1 MYIKHSKFKNT
12 GILFELL
19 VRKITADTLAG
30 VDSPSVNILKKYFV
44 NTELGKEYKL
54 YETIFKSSNI
64 TEGKANIILT
74 TVLEASKKLNRKT
87 LKREKYNIVKELREH
102 YNVEDLFKTGI
113 SNYKPLAS
121 LYTLFEIYNSQD
133 ITDPNQIVDN
143 KFVLL
148 EQLTSSPMDKDNVKN
163 DIIEEFKSQDKDIR
177 LLTYRVLLENFNN
190 KYSHLSDAQ
199 KSILKEFINSI
210 DSTSKLKEFYNSK
223 IQEIKNNLTSE
234 IKITKDSATKIKLI
248 EVNKFLTEIG
258 KNKKINSDN
267 LVDLL
272 QYCSLLEELKSSHG
286 PVQI

>member
-30 VDSPSVNILKKYFV
+30 TESPSINILKKYFV
-44 NTELGKEYKL
+44 NSELGKEYKL
-54 YETIFKSSNI
+54 YETLFKSKNI

-74 TVLEASKKLNRKT
+74 TILESSKNLNRKT

-102 YNVEDLFKTGI
+102 YDVEDLFKTGI
-113 SNYKPLAS
+113 SNYKSLAA
-121 LYTLFEIYNSQD
+121 LYTLFEIYNSQE

-143 KFVLL
+143 KLVLL
-148 EQLTSSPMDKDNVKN
+148 EQLTSTELNKDGVKN

-177 LLTYRVLLENFNN
+177 LLTYRVLLENFND
-190 KYSHLSDAQ
+190 KYSHLSDIQ
-199 KSILKEFINSI
+199 KSILKEFINNV
-210 DSTSKLKEFYNSK
+210 DSTNKLKEFYNFK
-223 IQEIKNNLTSE
+223 VHEIKKSLLEE
-234 IKITKDSATKIKLI
+234 IKSVKDNATKIKLTEI
-248 EVNKFLTEIG
+248 NKFIIEID
-258 KNKKINSDN
+258 KKKKINSEN

-272 QYCSLLEELKSSHG
+272 QYCSLLEELKSTHE

>member
-30 VDSPSVNILKKYFV
+30 IESPSINILKKYFV

-54 YETIFKSSNI
+54 YETIFKSKNI

-74 TVLEASKKLNRKT
+74 TILESSKKLNRKT

-113 SNYKPLAS
+113 SNYKPLAA
-121 LYTLFEIYNSQD
+121 LYTLFEIYNSQE

-143 KFVLL
+143 KLVLL
-148 EQLTSSPMDKDNVKN
+148 EQLTSTEIDKDGVKN

-177 LLTYRVLLENFNN
+177 LLTYRVLLENFND
-190 KYSHLSDAQ
+190 KYSHLSDNQ
-199 KSILKEFINSI
+199 KSILKEFINNV
-210 DSTSKLKEFYNSK
+210 DSTNKLKEFYNFK
-223 IQEIKNNLTSE
+223 VHEIKKSLLEE
-234 IKITKDSATKIKLI
+234 IKSVKDNATKIKLTEI
-248 EVNKFLTEIG
+248 NKFIVEID
-258 KNKKINSDN
+258 KKKKINSEN

-272 QYCSLLEELKSSHG
+272 QYCSLLEELKLTHE
-286 PVQI
+286 PVQV

>member
-30 VDSPSVNILKKYFV
+30 IESPSINILKKYFV
-44 NTELGKEYKL
+44 NTELGREYKL
-54 YETIFKSSNI
+54 YEAIFKPKNI

-74 TVLEASKKLNRKT
+74 TILESSKKLNRKT
-87 LKREKYNIVKELREH
+87 LKREKYNIVRELREH
-102 YNVEDLFKTGI
+102 YDVEDLFKTGI
-113 SNYKPLAS
+113 SNYKSLAA
-121 LYTLFEIYNSQD
+121 LYTLFEIYNSQE

-148 EQLTSSPMDKDNVKN
+148 EQLTSTEIDKDGVKN

-190 KYSHLSDAQ
+190 KYSHLSDIQ
-199 KSILKEFINSI
+199 KSILKEFINNV
-210 DSTSKLKEFYNSK
+210 DSTNKLKEFYNLK
-223 IQEIKNNLTSE
+223 VHEIKKSLLKE
-234 IKITKDSATKIKLI
+234 IKSVKDKATKIKLTEI
-248 EVNKFLTEIG
+248 NKFIVEID
-258 KNKKINSDN
+258 KKKKINSEN

-272 QYCSLLEELKSSHG
+272 QYCSLLEELKSTHES
-286 PVQI
+286 VQV

>member
-54 YETIFKSSNI
+54 YETIFKSNNI
-64 TEGKANIILT
+64 TESKANIILT

-190 KYSHLSDAQ
+190 KYSHLSDTQ

>member
-190 KYSHLSDAQ
+190 KYSHLSDTQ